1 MGRKR
6 ERVLTATARF
16 LQITEIACESYIVQ
30 SAIRT
35 LSPILKMTPPAARSA
50 STWLMSKPYLLL
62 SLTSL
67 FWAGNVVLGRFVA
80 GKIPPM
86 TLSFIRWSAAFLIVL
101 PFAWKYLAKDWP
113 AIRNQL
119 GLMVALSFT
128 GIATFNCL
136 GYWSLQYTQAL
147 NALLL
152 QSSGPLFVALFALVL
167 FGIRLTLAQA
177 IGIVISMTGVF
188 VILLRGDIETLSSIQ
203 FNKGDI
209 GYTLALVIFGLYSA
223 LAAKRPLIHPLSFLA
238 FTTGCGALFI
248 IPLIA
253 WEIGNGEYMTV
264 SATTMAALVYVAIFP
279 STLAYLF
286 FNRGIELIGPNR
298 AAPFFHLIPVFG
310 SVLAI
315 VFLGER
321 PQLFHVVGYAL
332 VLAGVFIAA
341 RRASAASSG
350 NPVEPAPPT

>member
-1 MGRKR
+1 
-6 ERVLTATARF
+6 
-16 LQITEIACESYIVQ
+16 
-30 SAIRT
+30 
-35 LSPILKMTPPAARSA
+35 
-50 STWLMSKPYLLL
+50 MSKSYLLL

-101 PFAWKYLAKDWP
+101 PFAWKYLRKDWP
-113 AIRNQL
+113 AIRKQIV
-119 GLMVALSFT
+119 LMMVLSFT
-128 GIATFNCL
+128 GITTFNCL

-152 QSSGPLFVALFALVL
+152 QSTGPLFVALFALIL
-167 FGIRLTLAQA
+167 FGVRLTWAQT
-177 IGIVISMTGVF
+177 IGITISMMGVL
-188 VILLRGDIETLSSIQ
+188 VILLRGDIETLSGIQ

-209 GYTLALVIFGLYSA
+209 GYTTALIIFGLYSA

-264 SATTMAALVYVAIFP
+264 NATTMAALVYVAIFP

-315 VFLGER
+315 AFLGER
-321 PQLFHVVGYAL
+321 PHLFHIAGYAL
-332 VLAGVFIAA
+332 VLTGVYIAA
-341 RRASAASSG
+341 RRASATSGG
-350 NPVEPAPPT
+350 NPVEPAAPT